1 MRGKL
6 ELSGIG
12 GGAVDGMVG
21 RSLSESLFK
30 LAGGEGGGGGS
41 FSPTSNL
48 SISSP
53 SWSKTGSEPS
63 MFIRTELDLVR
74 C

>member
-30 LAGGEGGGGGS
+30 LAGGEGGS
-41 FSPTSNL
+41 FSPMSNL
-48 SISSP
+48 SMSSL

-63 MFIRTELDLVR
+63 MFIRTELGLVR